1 MIDLLLLVVAIG
13 AMTKRVNTGNTIG
26 RVASVRSQLYLS
38 GCETWRSR
46 LHCWPHSALRTT
58 ADRMAEHR
66 KSDQRRDDPYGARL
80 RKRAM
85 KARTVGSSDWL
96 GVILLYQRS

>member
-13 AMTKRVNTGNTIG
+13 ATTKRVNTGNTIG

-38 GCETWRSR
+38 GCEIWRSR

-58 ADRMAEHR
+58 ADRMAAHR
-66 KSDQRRDDPYGARL
+66 KSNQLRDDPCAGGL
-80 RKRAM
+80 RKRA
-85 KARTVGSSDWL
+85 VSSCRDSITL
-96 GVILLYQRS
+96 HRAA